1 MSPVVTNWH
10 KLRQL
15 SWSERW
21 LLIQAIV
28 LLPVTALWL
37 RLWTWR
43 STLDNIALAEHDAER
58 LSVPS
63 AEEKSSEVEASLRRA
78 RSTARLVRAASMH
91 GFYRASCLQESV
103 ALCWLLRRQGIRG
116 DLRIG
121 VRKQAGRFEAHAWV
135 EHRGLVLNDR
145 DDVSE
150 RFAPLT

>member
-1 MSPVVTNWH
+1 MSRVVTNWH

-37 RLWTWR
+37 RLRTWR
-43 STLDNIALAEHDAER
+43 STLDSIALSENDVGR
-58 LSVPS
+58 VPVPS
-63 AEEKSSEVEASLRRA
+63 DEAVEASLRRA
-78 RSTARLVRAASMH
+78 RSTARLVRVASIY

-103 ALCWLLRRQGIRG
+103 ALCWLLRCQGLRG
-116 DLRIG
+116 ELRIG

-150 RFAPLT
+150 HFAPLT